1 MLKDFS
7 FKVTL
12 AKDFRLSRKFS
23 DLNTMTAERQKHPLV
38 AVSCPKAVS
47 ASTIHTI

>member
-7 FKVTL
+7 NKVTL

-23 DLNTMTAERQKHPLV
+23 DLNKMTAERQKHPPI
-38 AVSCPKAVS
+38 AISCPEATA
-47 ASTIHTI
+47 ASIILL